1 MTGAPHTETISA
13 QFDTVSGTATAGIDF
28 EAVSGRVEFVRGQTQ
43 QTIRIPIM
51 EVLLVLPTY
60 LLLPASL
67 LTTYDLLPYS
77 RTYPLP
83 SLRDLRDSLTYSLT
97 YELAYIIED
106 EEVEGTEHF
115 FVQLSEPCKGARIG
129 PAASCAVTIE
139 DSDSHGV
146 RAVAT
151 STLLPL
157 LHPPA
162 SPHSPHSPHP
172 LRSPRSPHSPRS
184 PRPPRPL
191 TPLPTY

>member
-83 SLRDLRDSLTYSLT
+83 SLRDSLTFLLTYSLT
-97 YELAYIIED
+97 NSLTSSRTRRSRAPS
-106 EEVEGTEHF
+106 T
-115 FVQLSEPCKGARIG
+115 SSSNSPSRAKGR
-129 PAASCAVTIE
+129 ASALL
-139 DSDSHGV
+139 
-146 RAVAT
+146 RAV
-151 STLLPL
+151 
-157 LHPPA
+157 
-162 SPHSPHSPHP
+162 
-172 LRSPRSPHSPRS
+172 R
-184 PRPPRPL
+184 
-191 TPLPTY
+191 

>member
-1 MTGAPHTETISA
+1 VTGAPHTETISA

-83 SLRDLRDSLTYSLT
+83 SLRDSLTYLLTYSLT
-97 YELAYIIED
+97 NSLTSSRTRRSRAPS
-106 EEVEGTEHF
+106 T
-115 FVQLSEPCKGARIG
+115 SSSNSPSRAKGR
-129 PAASCAVTIE
+129 ASALL
-139 DSDSHGV
+139 
-146 RAVAT
+146 RAV
-151 STLLPL
+151 
-157 LHPPA
+157 
-162 SPHSPHSPHP
+162 
-172 LRSPRSPHSPRS
+172 R
-184 PRPPRPL
+184 
-191 TPLPTY
+191 

>member
-77 RTYPLP
+77 RTYQLP
-83 SLRDLRDSLTYSLT
+83 SLRDSLTYLLTYSLT
-97 YELAYIIED
+97 NSLTSSRTRRSRAPS
-106 EEVEGTEHF
+106 T
-115 FVQLSEPCKGARIG
+115 SSSNSPSRAKGR
-129 PAASCAVTIE
+129 ASALL
-139 DSDSHGV
+139 
-146 RAVAT
+146 RAV
-151 STLLPL
+151 
-157 LHPPA
+157 
-162 SPHSPHSPHP
+162 
-172 LRSPRSPHSPRS
+172 R
-184 PRPPRPL
+184 
-191 TPLPTY
+191 

>member
-83 SLRDLRDSLTYSLT
+83 SLRDSLTYLLTYSLT
-97 YELAYIIED
+97 NSLTSSRTRRSRAPS
-106 EEVEGTEHF
+106 T
-115 FVQLSEPCKGARIG
+115 SSSNSPSRAKGR
-129 PAASCAVTIE
+129 ASALL
-139 DSDSHGV
+139 
-146 RAVAT
+146 RAV
-151 STLLPL
+151 
-157 LHPPA
+157 
-162 SPHSPHSPHP
+162 
-172 LRSPRSPHSPRS
+172 R
-184 PRPPRPL
+184 
-191 TPLPTY
+191 

>member
-83 SLRDLRDSLTYSLT
+83 SLRDSLT
-97 YELAYIIED
+97 
-106 EEVEGTEHF
+106 H
-115 FVQLSEPCKGARIG
+115 
-129 PAASCAVTIE
+129 
-139 DSDSHGV
+139 V
-146 RAVAT
+146 RT
-151 STLLPL
+151 
-157 LHPPA
+157 
-162 SPHSPHSPHP
+162 
-172 LRSPRSPHSPRS
+172 
-184 PRPPRPL
+184 
-191 TPLPTY
+191 